1 MFGRLNGAK
10 VFAMNL
16 FIIIYVVNEAFK
28 IFVQSYFFTTISQS
42 LRHNRRC
49 ILDTSFELKYAH
61 LNQMQMLPSYIFTA
75 IDFFKSAEY
84 YMTI

>member
-1 MFGRLNGAK
+1 MFGRLNVAK

-16 FIIIYVVNEAFK
+16 FINEAFK
-28 IFVQSYFFTTISQS
+28 IFVQSYFFTTIFQS

-61 LNQMQMLPSYIFTA
+61 LNQTQMLPSYIFTA